1 MYIIIEHCTDG
12 SFEPV
17 SYLGHYDTKEEAGA
31 ALARRVAKVSK
42 TYLDWRG
49 IDTWYES
56 GIYEDSAYCYLEGE
70 GEVFTW
76 YIFDVDKQY
85 DINGYA

>member
-17 SYLGHYDTKEEAGA
+17 SYLGHYDTREEAGA
-31 ALARRVAKVSK
+31 ALASRVAKVSK
-42 TYLDWRG
+42 NYLDWRG
-49 IDTWYES
+49 LGKWYES
-56 GIYEDSAYCYLEGE
+56 DVYEDSAYCDLKHEGH
-70 GEVFTW
+70 VFTW